1 MLTPL
6 TSAQNP
12 RLKLV
17 RLLQQKRDARER
29 ERLFVAEGARL
40 TDDFL
45 RAGMK
50 AHFALVAA
58 GDAASSAAQQWAR
71 AHAGVECFAV
81 SDSIMRDVS
90 LETTPPG
97 MLVVFHMPEARVDAV
112 LAELRAPVMILDALR
127 DPGNLGACLRVAA
140 GADCRVVLL
149 APGSVDPFN
158 PKVVRGGMGAH
169 ARIQVAAMSWDEIR
183 ATCRGRA
190 VWAATAN
197 GQRRYDQVAWAEP
210 SAVII
215 GGEASGISREAQAH
229 VTGTTAIPLAN
240 AVESL
245 NAAVACG
252 VILFEAAR
260 QRVNSK
266 Q

>member
-1 MLTPL
+1 MVTPL

-17 RLLQQKRDARER
+17 RQLQQKRDARER
-29 ERLFVAEGARL
+29 DRLFVAEGARL

-45 RAGMK
+45 RAGLQ
-50 AHFALVAA
+50 AHFALATAA
-58 GDAASSAAQQWAR
+58 GAAQQWAR
-71 AHAGVECFAV
+71 DHAGVECFAV
-81 SDSIMRDVS
+81 SDAMMRDVS

-97 MLVVFHMPEARVDAV
+97 ILVVFHMPEARVDAV
-112 LAELRAPVMILDALR
+112 LAELGAPVLILDALR

-169 ARIQVAAMSWDEIR
+169 ARIQVASMSWDEIR
-183 ATCRGRA
+183 ATCQGRA
-190 VWAATAN
+190 VWAAAAN
-197 GQRRYDQVAWAEP
+197 GQRRYDQVAWTEP

-215 GGEASGISREAQAH
+215 GGEASGISREAQSLS
-229 VTGTTAIPLAN
+229 TGITTIPLAN

-260 QRVNSK
+260 QRVIGN
-266 Q
+266 